1 MNYMKIKE
9 ILTTYDDNSSKLKE
23 LNIKTIDVI
32 KSIILGYGLGLL
44 IVISPIIILY
54 NMFIYEQFQTLLIF
68 LITLF
73 CWVFFLL
80 SDIFYHKMLTIFE
93 PKVKEI
99 PFKYNHIV
107 NAVIYFVMCMIAFI
121 FIILLL

>member
-1 MNYMKIKE
+1 MKIKE

-99 PFKYNHIV
+99 SFKYNHIV

>member
-1 MNYMKIKE
+1 MKIKE

>member
-1 MNYMKIKE
+1 MKIKE

-23 LNIKTIDVI
+23 LNIKTIDTI